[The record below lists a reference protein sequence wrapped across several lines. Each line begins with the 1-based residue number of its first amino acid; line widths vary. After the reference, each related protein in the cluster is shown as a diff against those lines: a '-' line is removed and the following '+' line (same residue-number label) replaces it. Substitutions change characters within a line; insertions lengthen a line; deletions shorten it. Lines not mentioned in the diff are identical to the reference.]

1 MTDNTTIRTR
11 FAFSYD
17 SNEKKTLVYVDGGNK
32 DAMDSGYMNG
42 SHVYDL
48 SPTQHAKLVRLV
60 SQDKDGSE
68 IPFEIRVAG
77 SGVRIYE
84 F

>member
-11 FAFSYD
+11 FAFSRD
-17 SNEKKTLVYVDGGNK
+17 SDGKQTLVYVDGGNK
-32 DAMDSGYMNG
+32 DAMDSGYMIG

-60 SQDKDGSE
+60 SQDEDGSE